1 MNKKYFLV
9 FCLMLTA
16 ILFST
21 VGAFAQSESN
31 SLTVALSVEPV
42 SLDPA
47 GGLYIPEQLLI
58 QQIYDPLIYADP
70 EQNLHPGLA
79 TSWEVNPEGTEF
91 TLNLRNDVKFHD
103 GTPFNAQAVKVSLDR
118 AAVGTTVAAAAPAIL
133 TDYIE
138 TQVVNDTQLVIKFST
153 PHATFLQ
160 DLTRPW
166 LMISSPA
173 AIEQYGDDYGQHPVG
188 TGPFIFKEWAAQDHI
203 TLVKN
208 PDYNW
213 GPEFFTHTGPALL
226 DEIVFRVLP
235 EAAIRLTAFQTGEA
249 LLVQDPSYLEASQ
262 MANDGSTQ
270 VFTFTA
276 PGMTSHQMIN
286 VEKAPTDDINVRKA
300 MIYAV
305 DQETIVQTAF
315 YGLQSA
321 AHSVISPTTWAFNEE
336 ANNLYRYDPKKA
348 AELLEESGWVD
359 TNGDGI
365 REKNG
370 VNLHIEYPALPA
382 YEEAFMELLAYYLN
396 QAGFEVNITKL
407 DDAGISEF
415 GYAGK
420 HNILNMG
427 WISRDPS
434 VLSYVYLSD
443 NIEGGNQSAYSRFRN
458 ARLDEILKTAPQTI
472 DADQRKA
479 LYEEAQMIIMEN
491 AIALPIHTYGNV
503 YLAAKN
509 VKGFRFD
516 PEGYPYFYEISLA
529 AE

>member
-1 MNKKYFLV
+1 MNKKFFLV

-138 TQVVNDTQLVIKFST
+138 TQVVNDTQVVIKFST

-226 DEIVFRVLP
+226 DEIVFRILP
-235 EAAIRLTAFQTGEA
+235 EAAI
-249 LLVQDPSYLEASQ
+249 
-262 MANDGSTQ
+262 
-270 VFTFTA
+270 
-276 PGMTSHQMIN
+276 
-286 VEKAPTDDINVRKA
+286 
-300 MIYAV
+300 
-305 DQETIVQTAF
+305 
-315 YGLQSA
+315 
-321 AHSVISPTTWAFNEE
+321 
-336 ANNLYRYDPKKA
+336 
-348 AELLEESGWVD
+348 
-359 TNGDGI
+359 
-365 REKNG
+365 
-370 VNLHIEYPALPA
+370 
-382 YEEAFMELLAYYLN
+382 
-396 QAGFEVNITKL
+396 
-407 DDAGISEF
+407 
-415 GYAGK
+415 
-420 HNILNMG
+420 
-427 WISRDPS
+427 
-434 VLSYVYLSD
+434 
-443 NIEGGNQSAYSRFRN
+443 
-458 ARLDEILKTAPQTI
+458 
-472 DADQRKA
+472 
-479 LYEEAQMIIMEN
+479 
-491 AIALPIHTYGNV
+491 
-503 YLAAKN
+503 
-509 VKGFRFD
+509 
-516 PEGYPYFYEISLA
+516 
-529 AE
+529 